1 MQKGGQGR
9 EVFANAGLTVLLLSW
24 LREKETSPAF
34 TSNSPAVEIPTGF
47 ANDAVVVIAIAAT
60 AVKANAFNFIVISS

>member
-1 MQKGGQGR
+1 M
-9 EVFANAGLTVLLLSW
+9 
-24 LREKETSPAF
+24 
-34 TSNSPAVEIPTGF
+34 PTGF